1 MAGFNSSGGLV
12 NVGIS
17 MTLQDHF
24 TGPAGNILS
33 SWNSMMQNMNT
44 FQRGLKSAYEDS
56 INQTWGLLR
65 EMGNLAA
72 YSTEIE
78 NNTFMTSKIIDGTLG
93 HQESMLKLAKEVNL
107 RNPLRLADITSGQKF
122 MAMAGMT
129 AQQIENA
136 TEPAAQLA
144 AVFNM
149 DMGGKGGTAD
159 TLTNIMAT
167 FHKEAGQAAEVA
179 NILSVATTSA
189 NMSMSDLAQ
198 SIKYSGATARNV
210 GMDVNELAAFIGVLG
225 DRGIQG
231 SMAGTNFSQAIN
243 QLVKGMSKSPGIL
256 KSIGLSPADLKDAQ
270 GNLLPMYDI
279 FKKIAVATKNLNTA
293 DKQTVM
299 FNLFGQRGMRAAVPI
314 LDDINSGANKY
325 LTIIRNINS
334 QPNWLESTTK
344 EFMQGPGWIAQLTS
358 AFDNLKETLGSTFK
372 EVLRP
377 LAQNVLIPIIKGITG
392 LAGSGMGKWAAQAF
406 MVLTTFKL
414 IRLFLGYSATFI
426 RGMTTGLISA
436 STSSRSLSMGLG
448 TSKANAAS
456 LAIYLERCAM
466 TMNRMAYMQMVQ
478 SGAISARGYMPI
490 GGGYAY
496 RVDSR
501 GRGYYVNQATRQR
514 IPDRQALGLTP
525 LGMGGAWTRGGYTP
539 PTGAWAGGGYTP
551 PTTRIGKIRDTISS
565 PVFQVMRTRL
575 GAIRNRN
582 TAKDVKKGIFVM
594 TRGIGAVG
602 SVLGRTL
609 GFLGGP
615 WGMGISLALTFV
627 PKIFSWLSDNKKK
640 EPTPEELQAQED
652 ARVAAIQK
660 ALREGKTATIQI
672 NLNGQNIG
680 TYGDGGTANV
690 TMPGGYSGFDD
701 YGMEFN

>member
-33 SWNSMMQNMNT
+33 SWNSMMQNINT

-129 AQQIENA
+129 AEQIENA

-159 TLTNIMAT
+159 LMTNIMAT
-167 FHKEAGQAAEVA
+167 FHKEASKAAEVA

-189 NMSMSDLAQ
+189 NMSLNDLAQ

-243 QLVKGMSKSPGIL
+243 QLVKGMSKSPDIL

-270 GNLLPMYDI
+270 GNLLPMYEI
-279 FKKIAVATKNLNTA
+279 FQKIAAATKNLNTA
-293 DKQTVM
+293 DKQTIM

-325 LTIIRNINS
+325 LTILRNINS
-334 QPNWLESTTK
+334 QPGWLQNTTQ
-344 EFMQGPGWIAQLTS
+344 EFMKGPGWIAQLTS

-377 LAQNVLIPIIKGITG
+377 LAQGVLIPIIKGITWISG
-392 LAGSGMGKWAAQAF
+392 TGMGKWVAGAL
-406 MVLTTFKL
+406 MILTTFKL

-514 IPDRQALGLTP
+514 VPDRQALGLTP
-525 LGMGGAWTRGGYTP
+525 LGMGGAWTGRGGY
-539 PTGAWAGGGYTP
+539 AP
-551 PTTRIGKIRDTISS
+551 PTTRFGRMRDTMSS
-565 PVFQVMRTRL
+565 PVFHVVRRGL
-575 GAIRNRN
+575 GATGTSA
-582 TAKDVKKGIFVM
+582 TARTVTRGIFGM
-594 TRGIGAVG
+594 TRGIGAIG
-602 SVLGRTL
+602 GVLGRTL

-627 PKIFSWLSDNKKK
+627 PRIFSWLSDKKSK
-640 EPTPEELQAQED
+640 EPTPEELQAKED

-660 ALREGKTATIQI
+660 ALREGKTATISI

-680 TYGDGGTANV
+680 TYGNGDTANV

>member
-33 SWNSMMQNMNT
+33 SWNRMMQNMNT

-129 AQQIENA
+129 AEQIENA

-159 TLTNIMAT
+159 LMTNIMAT
-167 FHKEAGQAAEVA
+167 FHKEASQAAEVA

-189 NMSMSDLAQ
+189 NMSMNDLAQ

-231 SMAGTNFSQAIN
+231 SMAGTNLAQAIN
-243 QLVKGMSKSPGIL
+243 QLVKGMSKSPDIL
-256 KSIGLSPADLKDAQ
+256 KSIGLSPADLKDTE
-270 GNLLPMYDI
+270 GNLLPMYEV
-279 FKKIAVATKNLNTA
+279 FQKIAAATKGLNSA
-293 DKQTVM
+293 DMQTTM

-325 LTIIRNINS
+325 LTILKNINS
-334 QPNWLESTTK
+334 QPGWLENTTQ
-344 EFMQGPGWIAQLTS
+344 EFMKGPGWIAQLTS

-377 LAQNVLIPIIKGITG
+377 LAQNVLIPIIKGITW

-514 IPDRQALGLTP
+514 VPDRQALGLTP
-525 LGMGGAWTRGGYTP
+525 LGMGGAWTGRGGY
-539 PTGAWAGGGYTP
+539 AP
-551 PTTRIGKIRDTISS
+551 PTTRFGRMRDTMSS
-565 PVFQVMRTRL
+565 PIFQATRRRL
-575 GAIRNRN
+575 GAMGTSA
-582 TAKDVKKGIFVM
+582 TARTVTRGIFGM
-594 TRGIGAVG
+594 TRGIGAIG
-602 SVLGRTL
+602 GVLGRTL

-627 PKIFSWLSDNKKK
+627 PKIFDWIKGSKEK
-640 EPTPEELQAQED
+640 EPSPEELQAKED

-660 ALREGKTATIQI
+660 ALREGKSATISI

-680 TYGDGGTANV
+680 TYGNGGTANV
-690 TMPGGYSGFDD
+690 TMPGGYGGFDD

>member
-129 AQQIENA
+129 AEQIENA

-144 AVFNM
+144 AVFKM

-159 TLTNIMAT
+159 LMTNIMAT
-167 FHKEAGQAAEVA
+167 FHKEASKAAEVA

-189 NMSMSDLAQ
+189 NMSLSDLAQ
-198 SIKYSGATARNV
+198 SVKYSGATARNV
-210 GMDVNELAAFIGVLG
+210 GMDINELAAFIGVLG

-231 SMAGTNFSQAIN
+231 SMAGTNLAQAIN
-243 QLVKGMSKSPGIL
+243 QLVKGMSKNPDIL
-256 KSIGLSPADLKDAQ
+256 KSIGLSPADLKDAK
-270 GNLLPMYDI
+270 GNLLPMYEV
-279 FKKIAVATKNLNTA
+279 FQKIAAATKGLNSA
-293 DKQTVM
+293 DRQTVM

-325 LTIIRNINS
+325 LTILKNINS
-334 QPNWLESTTK
+334 QPGWLENTTQ
-344 EFMQGPGWIAQLTS
+344 EFMKGPGWIAQLTS
-358 AFDNLKETLGSTFK
+358 AFDNLNETLGSTFK

-377 LAQNVLIPIIKGITG
+377 LAQSVLIPIIKGITWISG
-392 LAGSGMGKWAAQAF
+392 TGMGKWAAGAF
-406 MVLTTFKL
+406 MILTTFKL

-496 RVDSR
+496 RVDSH

-514 IPDRQALGLTP
+514 VPDRQALGLTP
-525 LGMGGAWTRGGYTP
+525 LGMGGAWTGRVGY
-539 PTGAWAGGGYTP
+539 AP
-551 PTTRIGKIRDTISS
+551 PTTRFGRIRDTMAS
-565 PVFQVMRTRL
+565 PIFRGLRSRFNATGNSAVARTV
-575 GAIRNRN
+575 
-582 TAKDVKKGIFVM
+582 TKGIFGV

-602 SVLGRTL
+602 NILGKTL
-609 GFLGGP
+609 GILAGP
-615 WGMGISLALTFV
+615 WGMGLSLALSFV
-627 PKIFSWLSDNKKK
+627 PMIFDWIKGSKEK
-640 EPTPEELQAQED
+640 EPSPEELQAKED

-660 ALREGKTATIQI
+660 ALREGKSATISI

-680 TYGDGGTANV
+680 TYGNGGTANV
-690 TMPGGYSGFDD
+690 TMPGGYGGFDD

>member
-33 SWNSMMQNMNT
+33 SWNSMMQNINT

-129 AQQIENA
+129 AEQIENA

-159 TLTNIMAT
+159 LMTNIMAT
-167 FHKEAGQAAEVA
+167 FHKEASQAAEVA

-189 NMSMSDLAQ
+189 NMSMNDLAQ

-243 QLVKGMSKSPGIL
+243 QLVKGMSKSPDIL
-256 KSIGLSPADLKDAQ
+256 KSIGLSPADLKDAE
-270 GNLLPMYDI
+270 GNLLPMYEV
-279 FKKIAVATKNLNTA
+279 FQKIAAATKGLNSADRQTA
-293 DKQTVM
+293 M

-325 LTIIRNINS
+325 LTILKNINS
-334 QPNWLESTTK
+334 QPGWLENTTQ
-344 EFMQGPGWIAQLTS
+344 EFMKGPGWIAQLTS

-377 LAQNVLIPIIKGITG
+377 LAQNVLIPIIKGITW
-392 LAGSGMGKWAAQAF
+392 LSGSGMGKWAAQAF

-426 RGMTTGLISA
+426 RGMTTGLITA

-501 GRGYYVNQATRQR
+501 GRGYYVNQSTRQR
-514 IPDRQALGLTP
+514 VPDREALGLGFAP
-525 LGMGGAWTRGGYTP
+525 LGMGGGWTIGGY
-539 PTGAWAGGGYTP
+539 AP
-551 PTTRIGKIRDTISS
+551 PTTRFGKIRDTMAS
-565 PVFQVMRTRL
+565 PIFQGLRSRFNATGNSAVARKVTR
-575 GAIRNRN
+575 
-582 TAKDVKKGIFVM
+582 GIFGM
-594 TRGIGAVG
+594 TRGIGAIG
-602 SVLGRTL
+602 GVLGRTL

-627 PKIFSWLSDNKKK
+627 PKIFDWIKGSKEK
-640 EPTPEELQAQED
+640 EPSPEELQAKED

-660 ALREGKTATIQI
+660 ALREGKSATISI

-680 TYGDGGTANV
+680 TYGNGGTANV
-690 TMPGGYSGFDD
+690 NMPGGYSGFDD
-701 YGMEFN
+701 YGMEFY

>member
-78 NNTFMTSKIIDGTLG
+78 NNTFMTSKIIDGTIG

-129 AQQIENA
+129 AEQIENA

-159 TLTNIMAT
+159 LMTNIMAT
-167 FHKEAGQAAEVA
+167 FHKEASKAAEVA
-179 NILSVATTSA
+179 NILSIATTSA
-189 NMSMSDLAQ
+189 NMSLNDLAQ

-243 QLVKGMSKSPGIL
+243 QLVKGMSRNPNIL
-256 KSIGLSPADLKDAQ
+256 KSIGLSPADLKDAE
-270 GNLLPMYDI
+270 GNLLPMYEI
-279 FKKIAVATKNLNTA
+279 FQKIAAATKNLNTA
-293 DKQTVM
+293 DRQTVM

-325 LTIIRNINS
+325 LTILRNINS
-334 QPNWLESTTK
+334 QPGWLQNTTQ
-344 EFMQGPGWIAQLTS
+344 EFMKGPGWIAQLTS

-377 LAQNVLIPIIKGITG
+377 LAQGVLIPIIKGITWISG
-392 LAGSGMGKWAAQAF
+392 TGMGKWAAGAF
-406 MVLTTFKL
+406 MILTTFKL

-466 TMNRMAYMQMVQ
+466 TLNRMAYMQMVQ

-514 IPDRQALGLTP
+514 VPDRQALGLTP
-525 LGMGGAWTRGGYTP
+525 LGMGGAW
-539 PTGAWAGGGYTP
+539 AGGRGYAP
-551 PTTRIGKIRDTISS
+551 PTTRFGRMRGTMSS
-565 PVFQVMRTRL
+565 PIFQGVRSRL
-575 GAIRNRN
+575 GATGTSA
-582 TAKDVKKGIFVM
+582 TARTVTRGIFGM
-594 TRGIGAVG
+594 TRGIGAIG
-602 SVLGRTL
+602 GVLGRTL

-615 WGMGISLALTFV
+615 WGMGIALALTFV
-627 PKIFSWLSDNKKK
+627 PRIFSWLSGNKSK
-640 EPTPEELQAQED
+640 EPTPEELQAKED

-660 ALREGKTATIQI
+660 ALREGKTATISI

-680 TYGDGGTANV
+680 TYGNGDTANV

>member
-93 HQESMLKLAKEVNL
+93 HQENMLKLAKEVNL

-129 AQQIENA
+129 AEQIENA

-159 TLTNIMAT
+159 LMTNIMAT
-167 FHKEAGQAAEVA
+167 FHKEASQAAEVA

-189 NMSMSDLAQ
+189 NMSMNDLAQ

-243 QLVKGMSKSPGIL
+243 QLVKGMSKSPDIL
-256 KSIGLSPADLKDAQ
+256 KSIGLSPADLKDAE
-270 GNLLPMYDI
+270 GNLLPMYEV
-279 FKKIAVATKNLNTA
+279 FQKIAAATKGLNSA
-293 DKQTVM
+293 DMQTVM

-325 LTIIRNINS
+325 LTILKNINS
-334 QPNWLESTTK
+334 QPGWLENTTQ
-344 EFMQGPGWIAQLTS
+344 EFMKGPGWIAQLTS
-358 AFDNLKETLGSTFK
+358 AFDNLKETLGTTFK

-377 LAQNVLIPIIKGITG
+377 LAQNVLIPIIKGITW
-392 LAGSGMGKWAAQAF
+392 LSGSGMGKWAAQAF

-436 STSSRSLSMGLG
+436 STSSRSLSIGLG

-514 IPDRQALGLTP
+514 VPDRQALGLTP
-525 LGMGGAWTRGGYTP
+525 LGMGGAWTGRGGY
-539 PTGAWAGGGYTP
+539 AP
-551 PTTRIGKIRDTISS
+551 PTTRFGRMRDTMSS
-565 PVFQVMRTRL
+565 PIFQATRRRL
-575 GAIRNRN
+575 GAMGTSA
-582 TAKDVKKGIFVM
+582 TARTVTRGIFGM
-594 TRGIGAVG
+594 TRGIGAIG
-602 SVLGRTL
+602 GVLGRTL

-627 PKIFSWLSDNKKK
+627 PKIFDWIKGSKEK
-640 EPTPEELQAQED
+640 EPSPEELQAKED

-660 ALREGKTATIQI
+660 ALREGKSATISI

-680 TYGDGGTANV
+680 TYGNGGTANV

-701 YGMEFN
+701 YGMEFY

>member
-129 AQQIENA
+129 AEQIENA

-159 TLTNIMAT
+159 LMTNIMAT
-167 FHKEAGQAAEVA
+167 FHKEASQAAEVA

-189 NMSMSDLAQ
+189 NMNMNDLAQ

-231 SMAGTNFSQAIN
+231 SMAGTNLAQAIN
-243 QLVKGMSKSPGIL
+243 QLVKGMSKSPDIL
-256 KSIGLSPADLKDAQ
+256 KSIGLSPADLKDAE
-270 GNLLPMYDI
+270 GNLLPMYEV
-279 FKKIAVATKNLNTA
+279 FQKIAAATKGLNSADRQTA
-293 DKQTVM
+293 M

-325 LTIIRNINS
+325 LTILRNINS
-334 QPNWLESTTK
+334 QPGWLENTTQ
-344 EFMQGPGWIAQLTS
+344 EFMKGPGWIAQLTS

-377 LAQNVLIPIIKGITG
+377 LAQSVLIPIIKGITW
-392 LAGSGMGKWAAQAF
+392 LAGSGMGKWAAGAF
-406 MVLTTFKL
+406 MILTTFKL

-426 RGMTTGLISA
+426 RGMTTGLITA

-456 LAIYLERCAM
+456 LAIYLDRCAM
-466 TMNRMAYMQMVQ
+466 TIYRMNRMNRKDYMQMVK

-501 GRGYYVNQATRQR
+501 GRGYYVNQSTRQR
-514 IPDRQALGLTP
+514 VPAREALGLTP
-525 LGMGGAWTRGGYTP
+525 LDMVGGWTIGGY
-539 PTGAWAGGGYTP
+539 AP
-551 PTTRIGKIRDTISS
+551 PTTRFGKIRDTMAS
-565 PVFQVMRTRL
+565 PIFQGLRSRFNATGNSAVARKVTR
-575 GAIRNRN
+575 
-582 TAKDVKKGIFVM
+582 GIFGM
-594 TRGIGAVG
+594 TRGIGAIG
-602 SVLGRTL
+602 GVLGRTFGIL
-609 GFLGGP
+609 AGP

-627 PKIFSWLSDNKKK
+627 PKIFDWIKGSKEKELS
-640 EPTPEELQAQED
+640 PEELQAKED

-660 ALREGKTATIQI
+660 ALREGKSATISI

-680 TYGDGGTANV
+680 TYGNGGTANV
-690 TMPGGYSGFDD
+690 NMPGGYSGFDD
-701 YGMEFN
+701 YGMEFY

>member
-33 SWNSMMQNMNT
+33 SWNNMMQNMNT

-167 FHKEAGQAAEVA
+167 FHKEAGQASEVA

-189 NMSMSDLAQ
+189 NMSMNDLAQ

-210 GMDVNELAAFIGVLG
+210 GMDINELAAFIGVLG

-243 QLVKGMSKSPGIL
+243 QLVKGMSKSPDIL
-256 KSIGLSPADLKDAQ
+256 KSIGLTPADLKDSA
-270 GNLLPMYDI
+270 GNLLPMYEI
-279 FKKIAVATKNLNTA
+279 FRKIAAATKNLNSA
-293 DKQTVM
+293 DMQTTM
-299 FNLFGQRGMRAAVPI
+299 FNLFGQRGMRTAVPI
-314 LDDINSGANKY
+314 IDDINSGANKY
-325 LTIIRNINS
+325 LTILKNINS
-334 QPNWLESTTK
+334 QPNWLENTTK

-377 LAQNVLIPIIKGITG
+377 LAQYVLIPLIKGITWI
-392 LAGSGMGKWAAQAF
+392 ASSGMGKWAAGAF
-406 MVLTTFKL
+406 MILTTFKL
-414 IRLFLGYSATFI
+414 IRVFLGYSATFI
-426 RGMTTGLISA
+426 RGMTTGLITGA
-436 STSSRSLSMGLG
+436 SSSRSLAMGLG
-448 TSKANAAS
+448 TSRNNAAS

-466 TMNRMAYMQMVQ
+466 TLNRMAYMQMVQ
-478 SGAISARGYMPI
+478 AGTISPRGYMPI

-496 RVDSR
+496 RVDSK

-514 IPDRQALGLTP
+514 VPDRQALGLTP
-525 LGMGGAWTRGGYTP
+525 LGMGGGWTRGGY
-539 PTGAWAGGGYTP
+539 AP
-551 PTTRIGKIRDTISS
+551 PTTRFGRIRDTMAS
-565 PVFQVMRTRL
+565 PVFQGMRSRL
-575 GAIRNRN
+575 GA
-582 TAKDVKKGIFVM
+582 TGTGAVAKTVTRGIFGV

-627 PKIFSWLSDNKKK
+627 PKIFSWLSDKKKK
-640 EPTPEELQAQED
+640 EPSPEELQAQED

-690 TMPGGYSGFDD
+690 SMPGGYSGFDD
-701 YGMEFN
+701 YGMDYN

>member
-129 AQQIENA
+129 AEQIENA

-159 TLTNIMAT
+159 LMTNIMAT
-167 FHKEAGQAAEVA
+167 FHKEASQAAEVA

-189 NMSMSDLAQ
+189 NMSLNDLAQ

-231 SMAGTNFSQAIN
+231 SMAGTNLAQAIN
-243 QLVKGMSKSPGIL
+243 QLVKGMSKSPNIL
-256 KSIGLSPADLKDAQ
+256 KSIGLSPADLKDAE
-270 GNLLPMYDI
+270 GNLLPMYEV
-279 FKKIAVATKNLNTA
+279 FQKIAAATKGLNSA
-293 DKQTVM
+293 DRQTVM

-325 LTIIRNINS
+325 LTILKNINS
-334 QPNWLESTTK
+334 QPGWLENTTK
-344 EFMQGPGWIAQLTS
+344 EFMKGPGWIAQLTS
-358 AFDNLKETLGSTFK
+358 AFDNLNETLGSTFK
-372 EVLRP
+372 EILRP
-377 LAQNVLIPIIKGITG
+377 LAQVVLIPIIKGITW
-392 LAGSGMGKWAAQAF
+392 LAGSGMGKWAAGAF
-406 MVLTTFKL
+406 MILTTFKL

-426 RGMTTGLISA
+426 RGMTTGLITA

-456 LAIYLERCAM
+456 LAIYLDRCAM
-466 TMNRMAYMQMVQ
+466 TIHRMNRMNRMDYMKMVK

-501 GRGYYVNQATRQR
+501 GRGYYVNQSTRQR
-514 IPDRQALGLTP
+514 VPDREALGLTP
-525 LGMGGAWTRGGYTP
+525 LGMVGGWTIGGY
-539 PTGAWAGGGYTP
+539 AP
-551 PTTRIGKIRDTISS
+551 PTTRLDMVRDTMAS
-565 PVFQVMRTRL
+565 PIFQGLRSRFNATGNSAVARKVTR
-575 GAIRNRN
+575 
-582 TAKDVKKGIFVM
+582 GIFAV

-602 SVLGRTL
+602 NILSKTL
-609 GFLGGP
+609 GILGGP
-615 WGMGISLALTFV
+615 LGMGFSFALTFL
-627 PKIFSWLSDNKKK
+627 PKIFDLIKGSKEK
-640 EPTPEELQAQED
+640 EPTPEELQAKED

-660 ALREGKTATIQI
+660 ALREGKTATISI

-680 TYGDGGTANV
+680 TYGNGDTANV
-690 TMPGGYSGFDD
+690 TMPGGYPGFDD

>member
-33 SWNSMMQNMNT
+33 SWNNMMQNMNT

-78 NNTFMTSKIIDGTLG
+78 NNTFMTSKIIDGTLV
-93 HQESMLKLAKEVNL
+93 HQESMLKLAKEVNI
-107 RNPLRLADITSGQKF
+107 RNPLSLADITSGQKF

-167 FHKEAGQAAEVA
+167 FQKEAGQASEVA

-189 NMSMSDLAQ
+189 NMSMNDLAQ

-210 GMDVNELAAFIGVLG
+210 GIDIDELAAFIGVLG

-243 QLVKGMSKSPGIL
+243 QLVKGMNKSPGIL
-256 KSIGLSPADLKDAQ
+256 KSIGLTPADLKDSA
-270 GNLLPMYDI
+270 GNLLPMYEV
-279 FKKIAVATKNLNTA
+279 FQKIAAATKNLNSA
-293 DKQTVM
+293 DMQATM

-314 LDDINSGANKY
+314 IDDINSGANKY
-325 LTIIRNINS
+325 LTILKNINS
-334 QPNWLESTTK
+334 QTNWLENTTK
-344 EFMQGPGWIAQLTS
+344 EFMQAPGWIDQLTS
-358 AFDNLKETLGSTFK
+358 AFDNLNETLGSTFK
-372 EVLRP
+372 ELLRP
-377 LAQNVLIPIIKGITG
+377 LAQNVLIPIIEGITWI
-392 LAGSGMGKWAAQAF
+392 ASSGMGKWAAGAF
-406 MVLTTFKL
+406 MILTTFKL
-414 IRLFLGYSATFI
+414 IRVFLGYSATFI
-426 RGMTTGLISA
+426 RGMTTGLITGA
-436 STSSRSLSMGLG
+436 SSSRSLAMGLG
-448 TSKANAAS
+448 TSRNNAAS

-466 TMNRMAYMQMVQ
+466 TLNRMAYMQMVQ
-478 SGAISARGYMPI
+478 AGTISPRGYMPI

-496 RVDSR
+496 RVDSK

-514 IPDRQALGLTP
+514 VPDRQALGLTP
-525 LGMGGAWTRGGYTP
+525 LGMGGGWTRGGY
-539 PTGAWAGGGYTP
+539 AP
-551 PTTRIGKIRDTISS
+551 PTTRFGRIRDTMAS
-565 PVFQVMRTRL
+565 PLFQGVRSRLRATGTGAVAKTVTR
-575 GAIRNRN
+575 
-582 TAKDVKKGIFVM
+582 GIFGV

-615 WGMGISLALTFV
+615 WGMGISFALTFV
-627 PKIFSWLSDNKKK
+627 PQIFSWLSNKKKK
-640 EPTPEELQAQED
+640 EPSPEELQAQED

-690 TMPGGYSGFDD
+690 SMPGGYSGFDD
-701 YGMEFN
+701 YGMDYN

>member
-24 TGPAGNILS
+24 TSPAGNILS
-33 SWNSMMQNMNT
+33 SWNRMMQNMNT

-129 AQQIENA
+129 AEQIENA

-159 TLTNIMAT
+159 LMTNIMAT
-167 FHKEAGQAAEVA
+167 FHKEASQAAEVA

-189 NMSMSDLAQ
+189 NMSMNDLAQ

-231 SMAGTNFSQAIN
+231 SMAGTNLAQAIN
-243 QLVKGMSKSPGIL
+243 QLVKGMSKSPDIL
-256 KSIGLSPADLKDAQ
+256 KSIGLSPADLKDAE
-270 GNLLPMYDI
+270 GNLLPMYEV
-279 FKKIAVATKNLNTA
+279 FQKIAAATKGLNSA
-293 DKQTVM
+293 DMQTTM

-325 LTIIRNINS
+325 LTILKNINS
-334 QPNWLESTTK
+334 QPGWLENTTQ
-344 EFMQGPGWIAQLTS
+344 EFMKGPGWIAQLTS

-377 LAQNVLIPIIKGITG
+377 LAQNVLIPIIKGITW

-514 IPDRQALGLTP
+514 VPDRQALGLTP
-525 LGMGGAWTRGGYTP
+525 LGMGGAWTGRGGY
-539 PTGAWAGGGYTP
+539 AP
-551 PTTRIGKIRDTISS
+551 PTTRFGRMRDTMSS
-565 PVFQVMRTRL
+565 PIFQGVRRRL
-575 GAIRNRN
+575 GATGTSA
-582 TAKDVKKGIFVM
+582 TARTVTRGIFGM
-594 TRGIGAVG
+594 TRGIGAIG
-602 SVLGRTL
+602 GVLGRTL

-627 PKIFSWLSDNKKK
+627 PKIFSWLSDKKSK
-640 EPTPEELQAQED
+640 EPTPEELQAKED

-660 ALREGKTATIQI
+660 ALREGKSATISI

-680 TYGDGGTANV
+680 TYGNGGTANV
-690 TMPGGYSGFDD
+690 TMPGGYGGFDD

>member
-33 SWNSMMQNMNT
+33 SWNSMIQNMNT

-129 AQQIENA
+129 AEQIENA

-159 TLTNIMAT
+159 LMTNIMAT
-167 FHKEAGQAAEVA
+167 FHKEASKAAEVA

-189 NMSMSDLAQ
+189 NMSLNDLAQ

-243 QLVKGMSKSPGIL
+243 QLVKGMSKSPDIL

-270 GNLLPMYDI
+270 GNLLPMYEI
-279 FKKIAVATKNLNTA
+279 FQKIAAATKNLNTA
-293 DKQTVM
+293 DRQTIM

-325 LTIIRNINS
+325 LTILRNINS
-334 QPNWLESTTK
+334 QPGWLQNTTQ
-344 EFMQGPGWIAQLTS
+344 EFMKGPGWIAQLTS

-377 LAQNVLIPIIKGITG
+377 LAQGVLIPIIKGITWISG
-392 LAGSGMGKWAAQAF
+392 TGMGKWVAGAL
-406 MVLTTFKL
+406 MILTTFKL

-466 TMNRMAYMQMVQ
+466 TLNRMAYMQMVQ

-501 GRGYYVNQATRQR
+501 GRGYYVNHATRQR
-514 IPDRQALGLTP
+514 VPDRQALGLTP
-525 LGMGGAWTRGGYTP
+525 LGMGGAWTGRGGY
-539 PTGAWAGGGYTP
+539 AP
-551 PTTRIGKIRDTISS
+551 PTTRFGRMRDTMSS
-565 PVFQVMRTRL
+565 PVFHVVRRGL
-575 GAIRNRN
+575 GATGTSA
-582 TAKDVKKGIFVM
+582 TARTVTRGIFGM
-594 TRGIGAVG
+594 TRGIGAIG
-602 SVLGRTL
+602 GVLGRTL

-627 PKIFSWLSDNKKK
+627 PRIFDWIKGKEK
-640 EPTPEELQAQED
+640 EPSPEELQAKED

-660 ALREGKTATIQI
+660 ALREGKSATISI

-680 TYGDGGTANV
+680 TYGNGDTANV

>member
-122 MAMAGMT
+122 MAMAGMA

-159 TLTNIMAT
+159 LLTNIMAT
-167 FHKEAGQAAEVA
+167 FQKEAGRSSEVA

-189 NMSMSDLAQ
+189 NMSMNDLAQ

-210 GMDVNELAAFIGVLG
+210 GMDINELAAFIGVLG

-243 QLVKGMSKSPGIL
+243 QLVKGMSKSPDIL
-256 KSIGLSPADLKDAQ
+256 KSIGLTPADLKDSA
-270 GNLLPMYDI
+270 GNLLPMYEI
-279 FKKIAVATKNLNTA
+279 FKKIAAATKNLNSA
-293 DKQTVM
+293 DMQTTM

-314 LDDINSGANKY
+314 IDDINSGANKY
-325 LTIIRNINS
+325 LTILKNINS
-334 QPNWLESTTK
+334 QPNWLENTTK

-372 EVLRP
+372 EILRP
-377 LAQNVLIPIIKGITG
+377 LAQYLLIPLVKGITWI
-392 LAGSGMGKWAAQAF
+392 AGTGMGKWAAGAF
-406 MVLTTFKL
+406 MILTTFKL
-414 IRLFLGYSATFI
+414 IRVFLGYSATFI
-426 RGMTTGLISA
+426 RGMTTGLINGA
-436 STSSRSLSMGLG
+436 SSSRSLAMGLG
-448 TSKANAAS
+448 TSRNNAAS

-466 TMNRMAYMQMVQ
+466 TLNRMAYMQMVQ
-478 SGAISARGYMPI
+478 AGTISPRGYMPI

-496 RVDSR
+496 RVDSK
-501 GRGYYVNQATRQR
+501 GRGYYVNHATRQR
-514 IPDRQALGLTP
+514 VPDRQALGLTP
-525 LGMGGAWTRGGYTP
+525 LGMGGGWTRGGY
-539 PTGAWAGGGYTP
+539 AP
-551 PTTRIGKIRDTISS
+551 PTTRFGRIRDTMAS
-565 PVFQVMRTRL
+565 PVFQGMRSRL
-575 GAIRNRN
+575 GA
-582 TAKDVKKGIFVM
+582 TGTGAMAKTVTRGIFGV

-627 PKIFSWLSDNKKK
+627 PRIFSWLSDNKNK
-640 EPTPEELQAQED
+640 EPSPEELQAQED

-680 TYGDGGTANV
+680 TYGDGGTANIS
-690 TMPGGYSGFDD
+690 MPGGYSGFDD
-701 YGMEFN
+701 YGMDYN

>member
-167 FHKEAGQAAEVA
+167 FHKEAGQASEVA

-210 GMDVNELAAFIGVLG
+210 GMDINELAAFIGVLG

-344 EFMQGPGWIAQLTS
+344 EFMQGPGWIAQLIS
-358 AFDNLKETLGSTFK
+358 AFDNLKETLGTTFK

-377 LAQNVLIPIIKGITG
+377 LAQYVLIPLIKGITG
-392 LAGSGMGKWAAQAF
+392 IAGSGIGKWAANAL
-406 MVLTTFKL
+406 MILTTFKL
-414 IRLFLGYSATFI
+414 IRVFLGYSATFI
-426 RGMTTGLISA
+426 RGMTTGLITGA
-436 STSSRSLSMGLG
+436 SSSRSLAMGLG
-448 TSKANAAS
+448 TSKNNAAS

-466 TMNRMAYMQMVQ
+466 TMNRMSYMQMVQ

-496 RVDSR
+496 RVDSK
-501 GRGYYVNQATRQR
+501 GRGYYINQATRQR
-514 IPDRQALGLTP
+514 VPDRQALGLTP

-539 PTGAWAGGGYTP
+539 PT
-551 PTTRIGKIRDTISS
+551 TRIGIIRDTMSS

-575 GAIRNRN
+575 GATGNST
-582 TAKDVKKGIFVM
+582 TARVVTKGIFGM

-627 PKIFSWLSDNKKK
+627 PKIFSWLSDKKKK

-652 ARVAAIQK
+652 ARVSAIQK

-680 TYGDGGTANV
+680 TYGDGGTADV

>member
-159 TLTNIMAT
+159 LMTNIMAT
-167 FHKEAGQAAEVA
+167 FHKEASQAAEVA

-270 GNLLPMYDI
+270 GNLLPMYEI
-279 FKKIAVATKNLNTA
+279 FKKIAAATKNLNTA

-344 EFMQGPGWIAQLTS
+344 EFMQGPGWIAQLIS
-358 AFDNLKETLGSTFK
+358 AFDNLKDTLGTTFK

-377 LAQNVLIPIIKGITG
+377 LTQIVIVPLIQGITWI
-392 LAGSGMGKWAAQAF
+392 ADSGIGKWATGAF
-406 MVLTTFKL
+406 MVLTAFKL
-414 IRLFLGYSATFI
+414 IKLMLGLSATFI
-426 RGMTTGLISA
+426 RGMTTSLITASSGSYRLSTGLSSSKNQAAALDLYLGRVVNKLGQMSIMQA
-436 STSSRSLSMGLG
+436 SVSRAYNQYVGYGG
-448 TSKANAAS
+448 T
-456 LAIYLERCAM
+456 
-466 TMNRMAYMQMVQ
+466 
-478 SGAISARGYMPI
+478 GYMPI
-490 GGGYAY
+490 GGGYKY
-496 RVDSR
+496 QVDSR
-501 GRGYYVNQATRQR
+501 GVGRYVNSNNVFVSSKE
-514 IPDRQALGLTP
+514 ALGWWNTTQNNP
-525 LGMGGAWTRGGYTP
+525 YTR
-539 PTGAWAGGGYTP
+539 
-551 PTTRIGKIRDTISS
+551 
-565 PVFQVMRTRL
+565 
-575 GAIRNRN
+575 
-582 TAKDVKKGIFVM
+582 TAKARSIIASPLYQSMRNSFGKKATGSGYIARNLRYGMFNM
-594 TRGIGAVG
+594 TRGIGAIG
-602 SVLGRTL
+602 GVLGRTL

-627 PKIFSWLSDNKKK
+627 PKIFDWIKGSK
-640 EPTPEELQAQED
+640 ENEPSPEELQAKED

>member
-129 AQQIENA
+129 AEQIENA

-159 TLTNIMAT
+159 LMTNIMAT
-167 FHKEAGQAAEVA
+167 FHKEASKAAEVA

-189 NMSMSDLAQ
+189 NMSLNDLAQ

-243 QLVKGMSKSPGIL
+243 QLVKGMSRSPDIL
-256 KSIGLSPADLKDAQ
+256 KSIGLSPADLKDAE
-270 GNLLPMYDI
+270 GNLLPMYEI
-279 FKKIAVATKNLNTA
+279 FQKIAAATKNLNTA
-293 DKQTVM
+293 DRQTVM

-325 LTIIRNINS
+325 LTILRNINS
-334 QPNWLESTTK
+334 QPGWLQNTTQ
-344 EFMQGPGWIAQLTS
+344 EFMKGPGWIAQLTS
-358 AFDNLKETLGSTFK
+358 AFDNLKETLGTTFK

-377 LAQNVLIPIIKGITG
+377 LAQGVLIPIIKGITWISG
-392 LAGSGMGKWAAQAF
+392 TGMGKWVAGAL
-406 MVLTTFKL
+406 MILTTFKL

-466 TMNRMAYMQMVQ
+466 TLNRMAYMQMVQ

-501 GRGYYVNQATRQR
+501 GRGYYVNHATRQR
-514 IPDRQALGLTP
+514 VPDRQALGLTP
-525 LGMGGAWTRGGYTP
+525 LGMGGAW
-539 PTGAWAGGGYTP
+539 AGGRAYAP
-551 PTTRIGKIRDTISS
+551 PTTRFGRMRDTMSS
-565 PVFQVMRTRL
+565 PVFHVVRRGL
-575 GAIRNRN
+575 GATGTSA
-582 TAKDVKKGIFVM
+582 TARTVTRGIFGM
-594 TRGIGAVG
+594 TRGIGAIG
-602 SVLGRTL
+602 GVLGRTL

-627 PKIFSWLSDNKKK
+627 PRIFSWLSDKKSK
-640 EPTPEELQAQED
+640 EPTPEELQAKED

-660 ALREGKTATIQI
+660 ALREGKTATISI

-680 TYGDGGTANV
+680 TYGNGDTANV

>member
-33 SWNSMMQNMNT
+33 SWNDMMQNMNK
-44 FQRGLKSAYEDS
+44 FQKGLKNAYEDS

-78 NNTFMTSKIIDGTLG
+78 NNTFMTSKIIDGTLR
-93 HQESMLKLAKEVNL
+93 HQEGMLKLAKEVNL
-107 RNPLRLADITSGQKF
+107 RNPLRLEDITSGQKF

-167 FHKEAGQAAEVA
+167 FHKEAGQASEVA

-189 NMSMSDLAQ
+189 NMSMNDLAQ
-198 SIKYSGATARNV
+198 SIKYSGATAKIV
-210 GMDVNELAAFIGVLG
+210 GMDINELAAFIGVLG

-243 QLVKGMSKSPGIL
+243 QLVKGMSKSPDIL
-256 KSIGLSPADLKDAQ
+256 KSIGLSPADLKDSA
-270 GNLLPMYDI
+270 GNLLPMYEV
-279 FKKIAVATKNLNTA
+279 FKKIAAATKNLNSA
-293 DKQTVM
+293 ELQTTM

-314 LDDINSGANKY
+314 IDDINSGANKY
-325 LTIIRNINS
+325 LTILKNINS

-344 EFMQGPGWIAQLTS
+344 EFMQGPGWIDQLTS

-377 LAQNVLIPIIKGITG
+377 LAQHVLIPLVNGITWI
-392 LAGSGMGKWAAQAF
+392 AGSGMGKWAAGAF
-406 MVLTTFKL
+406 MILTTFKL
-414 IRLFLGYSATFI
+414 IRTFLGYSVTFI
-426 RGMTTGLISA
+426 RGMTTGLITGA
-436 STSSRSLSMGLG
+436 SSSRSLATGLG
-448 TSKANAAS
+448 TSRNNAAS
-456 LAIYLERCAM
+456 LAVYLERCAM

-478 SGAISARGYMPI
+478 AGTISPRGYMPI
-490 GGGYAY
+490 GRGYAY
-496 RVDSR
+496 RVDSK

-514 IPDRQALGLTP
+514 VPDRQALGLTS
-525 LGMGGAWTRGGYTP
+525 LGMGGDWTRGGY
-539 PTGAWAGGGYTP
+539 AP
-551 PTTRIGKIRDTISS
+551 PTTRFGRIRDTMAS
-565 PVFQVMRTRL
+565 PIFQGMRSRL
-575 GAIRNRN
+575 GA
-582 TAKDVKKGIFVM
+582 TGTGAVAKTVTRGIFGV

-602 SVLGRTL
+602 SVLGKTL

-627 PKIFSWLSDNKKK
+627 PKIFSWLSDKKKK
-640 EPTPEELQAQED
+640 EPSPEELQAQED

-690 TMPGGYSGFDD
+690 PMPGGYSGFDD
-701 YGMEFN
+701 YGMDYN

>member
-129 AQQIENA
+129 AEQIENA

-159 TLTNIMAT
+159 LMTNIMAT
-167 FHKEAGQAAEVA
+167 FHKEASKAAEVA

-189 NMSMSDLAQ
+189 NMSLNDLAQ

-243 QLVKGMSKSPGIL
+243 QLVKGMSKSPDIL

-270 GNLLPMYDI
+270 GNLLPMYEI
-279 FKKIAVATKNLNTA
+279 FQKIAAATKNLNTA
-293 DKQTVM
+293 DRQTIM

-325 LTIIRNINS
+325 LTILRNINS
-334 QPNWLESTTK
+334 QPGWLQNTTQ
-344 EFMQGPGWIAQLTS
+344 EFMKGPGWIAQLTS

-377 LAQNVLIPIIKGITG
+377 LAQGVLIPIIKGITWISG
-392 LAGSGMGKWAAQAF
+392 TGMGKWVAGAL
-406 MVLTTFKL
+406 MILTTFKL

-466 TMNRMAYMQMVQ
+466 TLNRMAYMQMVQ

-501 GRGYYVNQATRQR
+501 GRGYYVNHATRQR
-514 IPDRQALGLTP
+514 VPDRQALGLTP
-525 LGMGGAWTRGGYTP
+525 LGMGGAWTGRGGY
-539 PTGAWAGGGYTP
+539 AP
-551 PTTRIGKIRDTISS
+551 PTTRFGRMRDTMSS
-565 PVFQVMRTRL
+565 PVFHVVRRGL
-575 GAIRNRN
+575 GATGTSA
-582 TAKDVKKGIFVM
+582 TARTVTRGIFGM
-594 TRGIGAVG
+594 TRGIGAIG
-602 SVLGRTL
+602 GVLGRTL

-627 PKIFSWLSDNKKK
+627 PRIFDWIKGKEK
-640 EPTPEELQAQED
+640 EPSPEELQAKED

-660 ALREGKTATIQI
+660 ALREGKSATISI

-680 TYGDGGTANV
+680 TYGNGDTANV

>member
-129 AQQIENA
+129 AEQIENA

-159 TLTNIMAT
+159 LMTNIMAT
-167 FHKEAGQAAEVA
+167 FHKEASQAAEVA

-189 NMSMSDLAQ
+189 NMSMNDLAQ

-231 SMAGTNFSQAIN
+231 SMAGTNLSQAIN
-243 QLVKGMSKSPGIL
+243 QLVKGMSKSPDIL
-256 KSIGLSPADLKDAQ
+256 KSIGLSPADLKDAE
-270 GNLLPMYDI
+270 GNLLPMYEV
-279 FKKIAVATKNLNTA
+279 FQKIAAATKGLNSA
-293 DKQTVM
+293 DRQTTM

-325 LTIIRNINS
+325 LTILKNINS
-334 QPNWLESTTK
+334 QPGWLDNTTQ
-344 EFMQGPGWIAQLTS
+344 EFMKGPGWIAQLTS

-377 LAQNVLIPIIKGITG
+377 LAQNVLIPIIKGITW

-514 IPDRQALGLTP
+514 VTDRQALGLGLTP
-525 LGMGGAWTRGGYTP
+525 LGMGGGWIRGGY
-539 PTGAWAGGGYTP
+539 AP
-551 PTTRIGKIRDTISS
+551 PTTRFGKIRDTMAS
-565 PVFQVMRTRL
+565 PIFQGLRSRFNATGTSAVARKVT
-575 GAIRNRN
+575 
-582 TAKDVKKGIFVM
+582 KGIFGV
-594 TRGIGAVG
+594 TRGIGAIG
-602 SVLGRTL
+602 GVLGRTL
-609 GFLGGP
+609 GILAGP

-627 PKIFSWLSDNKKK
+627 PKIFDWIKGSKEK
-640 EPTPEELQAQED
+640 EPSPEELQAKED

-660 ALREGKTATIQI
+660 VLREGKSATISI

-680 TYGDGGTANV
+680 TYGNGGTANV

-701 YGMEFN
+701 YGMEFY

>member
-129 AQQIENA
+129 AEQIENA

-159 TLTNIMAT
+159 LMTNIMAT
-167 FHKEAGQAAEVA
+167 FHKEASQAAEVA

-189 NMSMSDLAQ
+189 NMSLNDLAQ

-243 QLVKGMSKSPGIL
+243 QLVKGMSRSPDIL
-256 KSIGLSPADLKDAQ
+256 KSIGLSPADLKDAE
-270 GNLLPMYDI
+270 GNLLPMYEI
-279 FKKIAVATKNLNTA
+279 FQKIAAATKNLNTA
-293 DKQTVM
+293 DRQTVM

-325 LTIIRNINS
+325 LTILRNINS
-334 QPNWLESTTK
+334 QPGWLQNTTQ
-344 EFMQGPGWIAQLTS
+344 EFMKGPGWIAQLTS

-377 LAQNVLIPIIKGITG
+377 LAQGVLIPIIKGITWISG
-392 LAGSGMGKWAAQAF
+392 TGMGKWVAGALMIF
-406 MVLTTFKL
+406 TTFKL

-514 IPDRQALGLTP
+514 VPDRQALGLTP
-525 LGMGGAWTRGGYTP
+525 LGMGGAW
-539 PTGAWAGGGYTP
+539 AGGRNYAP
-551 PTTRIGKIRDTISS
+551 PTTRFGRMRDTMSS
-565 PVFQVMRTRL
+565 PVFHVVRRGL
-575 GAIRNRN
+575 GATGTSA
-582 TAKDVKKGIFVM
+582 TARTVTRGIFGM
-594 TRGIGAVG
+594 TRGIGAIG
-602 SVLGRTL
+602 GVLGRTL

-627 PKIFSWLSDNKKK
+627 PRIFSWLSDKKSK
-640 EPTPEELQAQED
+640 EPTPEELQAKED

-660 ALREGKTATIQI
+660 ALREGKTATISI

-680 TYGDGGTANV
+680 TYGNGDTANV

>member
-56 INQTWGLLR
+56 INKTWGLLR

-129 AQQIENA
+129 AEQIENA

-159 TLTNIMAT
+159 FMTNIMAT
-167 FHKEAGQAAEVA
+167 FNKEASQAAEVA

-189 NMSMSDLAQ
+189 NMSMNDLAQ
-198 SIKYSGATARNV
+198 SIKYSGATARNI

-243 QLVKGMSKSPGIL
+243 QLVKGMSKSPDIL
-256 KSIGLSPADLKDAQ
+256 KSIGLSPADLKDAE
-270 GNLLPMYDI
+270 GNLLPMYEV
-279 FKKIAVATKNLNTA
+279 FQKIAAATKGLNSA
-293 DKQTVM
+293 DMQTTM

-325 LTIIRNINS
+325 LTILRNINS
-334 QPNWLESTTK
+334 QPGWLQNTTQ
-344 EFMQGPGWIAQLTS
+344 EFMKGPGWIAQLTS

-377 LAQNVLIPIIKGITG
+377 LAQGVLIPIIKGITWISG
-392 LAGSGMGKWAAQAF
+392 TGMGKWAAGAF
-406 MVLTTFKL
+406 MILTTFKL

-436 STSSRSLSMGLG
+436 STSSRSLSIGLG

-501 GRGYYVNQATRQR
+501 GRGYYVNLATRQR
-514 IPDRQALGLTP
+514 VPDRQALGLTP
-525 LGMGGAWTRGGYTP
+525 LGMGGAWTGRGGY
-539 PTGAWAGGGYTP
+539 AP
-551 PTTRIGKIRDTISS
+551 PTTRFGRMRDTMSS
-565 PVFQVMRTRL
+565 PIFQATRRRL
-575 GAIRNRN
+575 GAIGTSA
-582 TAKDVKKGIFVM
+582 TARTVTRGIFGM
-594 TRGIGAVG
+594 TRGIGAIG
-602 SVLGRTL
+602 GVLGRTL

-627 PKIFSWLSDNKKK
+627 PKIFDWIKGSKEK
-640 EPTPEELQAQED
+640 EPSPEELQAKED

-660 ALREGKTATIQI
+660 ALREGKSATISI
-672 NLNGQNIG
+672 NINGQNIG
-680 TYGDGGTANV
+680 TYGNGGTANV
-690 TMPGGYSGFDD
+690 HMPGGYSGFDD
-701 YGMEFN
+701 YGMEFY

>member
-129 AQQIENA
+129 AEQIENA

-159 TLTNIMAT
+159 LMTNIMAT
-167 FHKEAGQAAEVA
+167 FHKEASQAAEVA

-189 NMSMSDLAQ
+189 NMSMNDLAQ

-231 SMAGTNFSQAIN
+231 SMAGTNLSQAIN
-243 QLVKGMSKSPGIL
+243 QLVKGMSKSPNIL
-256 KSIGLSPADLKDAQ
+256 KSIGLSPADLKDSA

-279 FKKIAVATKNLNTA
+279 FKKIAVVTKNLNTA

-325 LTIIRNINS
+325 LTILKNINS
-334 QPNWLESTTK
+334 QPGWLENTTQ
-344 EFMQGPGWIAQLTS
+344 EFMKGPGWIAQLTS
-358 AFDNLKETLGSTFK
+358 AFDNLNETLGSSFK
-372 EVLRP
+372 EILRP
-377 LAQNVLIPIIKGITG
+377 LAQNVLIPIIKGITW
-392 LAGSGMGKWAAQAF
+392 LAGSGMGKWAAGAF
-406 MVLTTFKL
+406 MILTTFKL

-426 RGMTTGLISA
+426 RGMTTGLITA

-456 LAIYLERCAM
+456 LAIYLDRCAM
-466 TMNRMAYMQMVQ
+466 TIHRMNRMNRRDYMQMVK

-501 GRGYYVNQATRQR
+501 GRGYYVNQSTRQR
-514 IPDRQALGLTP
+514 VPAREALGLTP
-525 LGMGGAWTRGGYTP
+525 LDMVGGWTIGGY
-539 PTGAWAGGGYTP
+539 AP
-551 PTTRIGKIRDTISS
+551 PTTRLGKIRDTMAS
-565 PVFQVMRTRL
+565 PIFQGLRSRFNATGNSAVARKVTR
-575 GAIRNRN
+575 
-582 TAKDVKKGIFVM
+582 GIFGM
-594 TRGIGAVG
+594 TRGIGAIG
-602 SVLGRTL
+602 GVLGRTFGIL
-609 GFLGGP
+609 AGP

-627 PKIFSWLSDNKKK
+627 PKIFDWIKGSKEKELS
-640 EPTPEELQAQED
+640 PEELQAKED
-652 ARVAAIQK
+652 ARVATIQK
-660 ALREGKTATIQI
+660 ALREGKSATISI

-680 TYGDGGTANV
+680 TYGNGGTANV
-690 TMPGGYSGFDD
+690 NMPGGYSGFDD
-701 YGMEFN
+701 YGMEFY

>member
-33 SWNSMMQNMNT
+33 SWNRMMQNMNT

-129 AQQIENA
+129 AEQIENA

-159 TLTNIMAT
+159 LMTNIMAT

-189 NMSMSDLAQ
+189 NMSMNDLAQ

-231 SMAGTNFSQAIN
+231 SMAGTNLAQAIN
-243 QLVKGMSKSPGIL
+243 QLVKGMSKSPDIL
-256 KSIGLSPADLKDAQ
+256 KSIGLSPADLKDAE
-270 GNLLPMYDI
+270 GNLLPMYEV
-279 FKKIAVATKNLNTA
+279 FQKIAAATKGLNSA
-293 DKQTVM
+293 DMQTTM

-325 LTIIRNINS
+325 LTILKNINS
-334 QPNWLESTTK
+334 QPGWLENTTQ
-344 EFMQGPGWIAQLTS
+344 EFMKGPGWIAQLTS

-377 LAQNVLIPIIKGITG
+377 LAQNVLIPIIKGITW

-514 IPDRQALGLTP
+514 VPDRQALGLTP
-525 LGMGGAWTRGGYTP
+525 LGMGGAWTGRGGY
-539 PTGAWAGGGYTP
+539 AP
-551 PTTRIGKIRDTISS
+551 PTTRFGRMRDTMSS
-565 PVFQVMRTRL
+565 PIFQGVRRRL
-575 GAIRNRN
+575 GATGTSA
-582 TAKDVKKGIFVM
+582 TARTVTRGIFGM
-594 TRGIGAVG
+594 TRGIGAIG
-602 SVLGRTL
+602 GVLGRTL

-627 PKIFSWLSDNKKK
+627 PKIFSWLSDKKSK
-640 EPTPEELQAQED
+640 EPTPEELQAKED

-660 ALREGKTATIQI
+660 ALREGKSATISI

-680 TYGDGGTANV
+680 TYGNGGTANV
-690 TMPGGYSGFDD
+690 TMPGGYGGFDD

>member
-129 AQQIENA
+129 AEQIENA

-149 DMGGKGGTAD
+149 DTGGKGGTAD
-159 TLTNIMAT
+159 LMTNIMAT
-167 FHKEAGQAAEVA
+167 FNKEASQAAEVA

-189 NMSMSDLAQ
+189 NMSLSDLAQ

-243 QLVKGMSKSPGIL
+243 QLVKGMSRSPDIL
-256 KSIGLSPADLKDAQ
+256 KSIGLSPADLKDAE
-270 GNLLPMYDI
+270 GNLLPMYEI
-279 FKKIAVATKNLNTA
+279 FQKIAAATKNLNTA
-293 DKQTVM
+293 DRQTVM

-325 LTIIRNINS
+325 LTILRNINS
-334 QPNWLESTTK
+334 QPGWLQNTTQ
-344 EFMQGPGWIAQLTS
+344 EFMKGPGWIAQLTS

-377 LAQNVLIPIIKGITG
+377 LAQGVLIPIIKGITWISG
-392 LAGSGMGKWAAQAF
+392 TGMGKWAAGAL
-406 MVLTTFKL
+406 MILTTFKL

-466 TMNRMAYMQMVQ
+466 TLNRMAYMQMVQ

-514 IPDRQALGLTP
+514 VPDRQALGLTP
-525 LGMGGAWTRGGYTP
+525 LGMGGAW
-539 PTGAWAGGGYTP
+539 AGGRNYAP
-551 PTTRIGKIRDTISS
+551 PTTRFGRMRDTMSS
-565 PVFQVMRTRL
+565 PVFHVVRRGL
-575 GAIRNRN
+575 GATGTSA
-582 TAKDVKKGIFVM
+582 TARTVTRGIFGM
-594 TRGIGAVG
+594 TRGIGAIG
-602 SVLGRTL
+602 GVLGRTL

-627 PKIFSWLSDNKKK
+627 PRIFSWLSDKKSK
-640 EPTPEELQAQED
+640 EPTPEELQAKED

-660 ALREGKTATIQI
+660 ALREGKTATISI

-680 TYGDGGTANV
+680 TYGNGDTANV

>member
-129 AQQIENA
+129 AEQIENA

-144 AVFNM
+144 AVFKM

-159 TLTNIMAT
+159 LMTNIMAT
-167 FHKEAGQAAEVA
+167 FHKEASKAAEVA

-189 NMSMSDLAQ
+189 NMSLSDLAQ
-198 SIKYSGATARNV
+198 SVKYSGATARNV
-210 GMDVNELAAFIGVLG
+210 GMDINELAAFIGVLG

-231 SMAGTNFSQAIN
+231 SMAGTNLAQAIN
-243 QLVKGMSKSPGIL
+243 QLVKGMSKNPDIL
-256 KSIGLSPADLKDAQ
+256 KSIGLSPADLKDAE
-270 GNLLPMYDI
+270 GNLLPMYEV
-279 FKKIAVATKNLNTA
+279 FQKIAAATKGLNSA
-293 DKQTVM
+293 DRQTVM

-325 LTIIRNINS
+325 LTILKNINS
-334 QPNWLESTTK
+334 QPGWLENTTQ
-344 EFMQGPGWIAQLTS
+344 EFMKGPGWIAQLTS
-358 AFDNLKETLGSTFK
+358 AFDNLNETLGSTFK

-377 LAQNVLIPIIKGITG
+377 LAQGVLIPIIKGITW
-392 LAGSGMGKWAAQAF
+392 LAGSGMGKWAAGAF
-406 MVLTTFKL
+406 MILTTFKL

-501 GRGYYVNQATRQR
+501 GRGYYVNQSTRQR
-514 IPDRQALGLTP
+514 VPDRQALGLTP
-525 LGMGGAWTRGGYTP
+525 LGMGGAWTGRVGY
-539 PTGAWAGGGYTP
+539 AP
-551 PTTRIGKIRDTISS
+551 PTTRLGRVRDTMAS
-565 PVFQVMRTRL
+565 PIFQGLRKRFNATGTSAVARTVTR
-575 GAIRNRN
+575 
-582 TAKDVKKGIFVM
+582 GIFGV

-602 SVLGRTL
+602 SILGRTL
-609 GFLGGP
+609 GILAGP
-615 WGMGISLALTFV
+615 WGMGLSLALSFV
-627 PKIFSWLSDNKKK
+627 PMIFDWIKGSKEK
-640 EPTPEELQAQED
+640 EPSPEELQAKED

-660 ALREGKTATIQI
+660 ALREGKSATISI

-680 TYGDGGTANV
+680 TYGNGGTANV
-690 TMPGGYSGFDD
+690 TMPGGYGGFDD

>member
-33 SWNSMMQNMNT
+33 SWNRMMQNMNT

-129 AQQIENA
+129 AEQIENA

-159 TLTNIMAT
+159 LMTNIMAT
-167 FHKEAGQAAEVA
+167 FHKEASQAAEVA

-189 NMSMSDLAQ
+189 NMSMNDLAQ

-243 QLVKGMSKSPGIL
+243 QLVKGMSKSPDIL
-256 KSIGLSPADLKDAQ
+256 KSIGLSPADLKDAE
-270 GNLLPMYDI
+270 GNLLPMYEV
-279 FKKIAVATKNLNTA
+279 FQKIAAATKGLNSA
-293 DKQTVM
+293 DMQTTM

-325 LTIIRNINS
+325 LTILKNINS
-334 QPNWLESTTK
+334 QPGWLENTTQ
-344 EFMQGPGWIAQLTS
+344 EFMKGPGWIAQLTS

-377 LAQNVLIPIIKGITG
+377 LAQNVLIPIIKGITW

-514 IPDRQALGLTP
+514 VPDRQALGLTP
-525 LGMGGAWTRGGYTP
+525 LGMGGAWTGRGGY
-539 PTGAWAGGGYTP
+539 AP
-551 PTTRIGKIRDTISS
+551 PTTRFGRMRDTMSS
-565 PVFQVMRTRL
+565 PIFQGVRRRL
-575 GAIRNRN
+575 GATGTSA
-582 TAKDVKKGIFVM
+582 TARTVTRGIFGM
-594 TRGIGAVG
+594 TRGIGAIG
-602 SVLGRTL
+602 GVLGRTL

-627 PKIFSWLSDNKKK
+627 PKIFSWLSDKKSK
-640 EPTPEELQAQED
+640 EPTPEELQAKED

-660 ALREGKTATIQI
+660 ALREGKTATISI

-680 TYGDGGTANV
+680 TYGNGGTANV
-690 TMPGGYSGFDD
+690 TMPGGYGGFDD

>member
-129 AQQIENA
+129 AEQIENA

-159 TLTNIMAT
+159 LMTNIMAT
-167 FHKEAGQAAEVA
+167 FHKEASKAAEVA

-189 NMSMSDLAQ
+189 NMSLNDLAQ

-243 QLVKGMSKSPGIL
+243 QLVKGMSRNPDIL
-256 KSIGLSPADLKDAQ
+256 KSIGLSPADLKDAE
-270 GNLLPMYDI
+270 GNLLPMYEI
-279 FKKIAVATKNLNTA
+279 FQKIAAATKNLNTA
-293 DKQTVM
+293 DRQTTM

-325 LTIIRNINS
+325 LTILRNINS
-334 QPNWLESTTK
+334 QPGWLQNTTQ
-344 EFMQGPGWIAQLTS
+344 EFMKGPGWIAQLTS
-358 AFDNLKETLGSTFK
+358 AFDNLKETLGTTFK

-377 LAQNVLIPIIKGITG
+377 LAQGVLIPIIKGITWIS
-392 LAGSGMGKWAAQAF
+392 GSGMGKWAAGAL
-406 MVLTTFKL
+406 MILTTFKL

-466 TMNRMAYMQMVQ
+466 TLNRMAYMQMVQ

-514 IPDRQALGLTP
+514 VPDRQALGLTP
-525 LGMGGAWTRGGYTP
+525 LGMGGAW
-539 PTGAWAGGGYTP
+539 AGGRAYAP
-551 PTTRIGKIRDTISS
+551 PTTRFGRMRDTMSS
-565 PVFQVMRTRL
+565 PVFHVVRRGL
-575 GAIRNRN
+575 GATGTSA
-582 TAKDVKKGIFVM
+582 TARTVTRGIFGM
-594 TRGIGAVG
+594 TRGIGAIG
-602 SVLGRTL
+602 GVLGRTL

-627 PKIFSWLSDNKKK
+627 PRIFSWLSDKKSK
-640 EPTPEELQAQED
+640 EPTPEELQAKED

-660 ALREGKTATIQI
+660 ALREGKTATISI

-680 TYGDGGTANV
+680 TYGNGDTANV

>member
-33 SWNSMMQNMNT
+33 SWNSMMQNINT

-129 AQQIENA
+129 AEQIEHA

-149 DMGGKGGTAD
+149 DTGGKGGTAD
-159 TLTNIMAT
+159 LMTNIMAT
-167 FHKEAGQAAEVA
+167 FNKEASQAAEVA

-189 NMSMSDLAQ
+189 NMSLSDLAQ

-210 GMDVNELAAFIGVLG
+210 GIDINELAAFIGVLG

-243 QLVKGMSKSPGIL
+243 QLVKGMSKSPDIL
-256 KSIGLSPADLKDAQ
+256 KSIGLSPADLKDAE
-270 GNLLPMYDI
+270 GNLLPMYEV
-279 FKKIAVATKNLNTA
+279 FQKIAAATKGLNSA
-293 DKQTVM
+293 DRQTVM

-325 LTIIRNINS
+325 LTILNNINS
-334 QPNWLESTTK
+334 QPGWLENTTK
-344 EFMQGPGWIAQLTS
+344 EFMKGPGWIAQLTS
-358 AFDNLKETLGSTFK
+358 AFDNLNDTLGSSFK
-372 EVLRP
+372 EILRP
-377 LAQNVLIPIIKGITG
+377 LAQNVLIPIIKGITW
-392 LAGSGMGKWAAQAF
+392 LADSGMGKWAVQAF
-406 MVLTTFKL
+406 MILTTFKL

-501 GRGYYVNQATRQR
+501 GRGYYVNQSTRQR
-514 IPDRQALGLTP
+514 VPDSQALGLTP
-525 LGMGGAWTRGGYTP
+525 LGMGGAWTRGGY
-539 PTGAWAGGGYTP
+539 AP
-551 PTTRIGKIRDTISS
+551 PTTRFGKIRDTMAS
-565 PVFQVMRTRL
+565 PIFQGLRSRFNANVTSAAVARKV
-575 GAIRNRN
+575 N
-582 TAKDVKKGIFVM
+582 KDIFMV
-594 TRGIGAVG
+594 TRGIGAIG
-602 SVLGRTL
+602 GVLGRTL

-627 PKIFSWLSDNKKK
+627 PRIFSWLSDKKSK
-640 EPTPEELQAQED
+640 EPSPEELQAKED

-660 ALREGKTATIQI
+660 ALREGKTATISI

-680 TYGDGGTANV
+680 TYGNGDTANV

>member
-93 HQESMLKLAKEVNL
+93 HQENMLKLAKEVNL

-129 AQQIENA
+129 AEQIENA

-149 DMGGKGGTAD
+149 DMGGKEGTAD
-159 TLTNIMAT
+159 LMTNIMAT
-167 FHKEAGQAAEVA
+167 FHKEASQAAEVA

-189 NMSMSDLAQ
+189 NMSMNDLAQ

-210 GMDVNELAAFIGVLG
+210 GIDVNELAAFIGVLG

-243 QLVKGMSKSPGIL
+243 QLVKGMSKSPDIL
-256 KSIGLSPADLKDAQ
+256 KSIGLSPADLKDAE
-270 GNLLPMYDI
+270 GNLLPMYEV
-279 FKKIAVATKNLNTA
+279 FQKIAAATKGLNSA
-293 DKQTVM
+293 DMQTVM

-325 LTIIRNINS
+325 LTILKNINS
-334 QPNWLESTTK
+334 QPGWLENTTQ
-344 EFMQGPGWIAQLTS
+344 EFMKGPGWIAQLTS

-377 LAQNVLIPIIKGITG
+377 LAQNVLIPIIKGITW
-392 LAGSGMGKWAAQAF
+392 LSGSGMGKWAAQAF

-478 SGAISARGYMPI
+478 SGAISPRGYMPI

-501 GRGYYVNQATRQR
+501 GRGYYVNRATRQR
-514 IPDRQALGLTP
+514 VPDRQALGLTP
-525 LGMGGAWTRGGYTP
+525 LGMGGAWTGRGGYV
-539 PTGAWAGGGYTP
+539 P
-551 PTTRIGKIRDTISS
+551 PTTRFGRMRDTMSS
-565 PVFQVMRTRL
+565 PIFQATRRRL
-575 GAIRNRN
+575 GAMGTSA
-582 TAKDVKKGIFVM
+582 TARTVTRGIFGM
-594 TRGIGAVG
+594 TRGIGAIG
-602 SVLGRTL
+602 GVLGRTL

-627 PKIFSWLSDNKKK
+627 PKIFDWIKGSKEK
-640 EPTPEELQAQED
+640 EPSPEELQAKED

-660 ALREGKTATIQI
+660 ALREGKSATISI

-680 TYGDGGTANV
+680 TYGNGGTANV
-690 TMPGGYSGFDD
+690 TMPSGYSGFDD
-701 YGMEFN
+701 YGMEFY

>member
-56 INQTWGLLR
+56 INKTWGLLR

-129 AQQIENA
+129 AEQIENA

-159 TLTNIMAT
+159 LMTNIMAT
-167 FHKEAGQAAEVA
+167 FHKEASQAAEVA

-189 NMSMSDLAQ
+189 NMSMNDLAQ
-198 SIKYSGATARNV
+198 SIKYSGATARNL

-243 QLVKGMSKSPGIL
+243 QLVKGMSKSPDIL
-256 KSIGLSPADLKDAQ
+256 KSIGLSPADLKDAE
-270 GNLLPMYDI
+270 GNLLPMYEV
-279 FKKIAVATKNLNTA
+279 FQKIAAATKGLNSA
-293 DKQTVM
+293 DMQTTM

-325 LTIIRNINS
+325 LTILRNINS
-334 QPNWLESTTK
+334 QPGWLQNTTQ
-344 EFMQGPGWIAQLTS
+344 EFMKGPGWIAQLTS

-377 LAQNVLIPIIKGITG
+377 LAQGVLIPIIKGITWISG
-392 LAGSGMGKWAAQAF
+392 TGMGKWAAGAF
-406 MVLTTFKL
+406 MILTTFKL

-426 RGMTTGLISA
+426 RGMITGLISA
-436 STSSRSLSMGLG
+436 STSSRSLSIGLG

-456 LAIYLERCAM
+456 LAIYLERCVM

-514 IPDRQALGLTP
+514 VPDRQALGLTP
-525 LGMGGAWTRGGYTP
+525 LGMGGAWTGRGGY
-539 PTGAWAGGGYTP
+539 AP
-551 PTTRIGKIRDTISS
+551 PTTRFGRMRDTMSS
-565 PVFQVMRTRL
+565 PIFQATRRRL
-575 GAIRNRN
+575 GAMGTSA
-582 TAKDVKKGIFVM
+582 TARTVTRGIFGM
-594 TRGIGAVG
+594 TRGIGAIG
-602 SVLGRTL
+602 GVLGRTL

-627 PKIFSWLSDNKKK
+627 PKIFDWIKGSKEK
-640 EPTPEELQAQED
+640 EPSPEELQAKED
-652 ARVAAIQK
+652 ARVAAINK
-660 ALREGKTATIQI
+660 ALREGKSATISI
-672 NLNGQNIG
+672 NINGQNIG
-680 TYGDGGTANV
+680 TYGNGGTANV
-690 TMPGGYSGFDD
+690 NMPGGYSGFDD
-701 YGMEFN
+701 YGMEFY

>member
-129 AQQIENA
+129 AEQIENA

-159 TLTNIMAT
+159 LMTNIMAT
-167 FHKEAGQAAEVA
+167 FHKEASQAAEVA

-189 NMSMSDLAQ
+189 NMSLNDLAQ

-243 QLVKGMSKSPGIL
+243 QLVKGMSRNPDIL
-256 KSIGLSPADLKDAQ
+256 KSIGLSPADLKDAE
-270 GNLLPMYDI
+270 GNLLPMYEV
-279 FKKIAVATKNLNTA
+279 FQKIAAATKNLNTA
-293 DKQTVM
+293 DRQTVM

-325 LTIIRNINS
+325 LTILRNINS
-334 QPNWLESTTK
+334 QPGWLQNTTQ
-344 EFMQGPGWIAQLTS
+344 EFMKGPGWIAQLTS

-377 LAQNVLIPIIKGITG
+377 LAQGVLIPIIKGITWIS
-392 LAGSGMGKWAAQAF
+392 GSGMGKWAAGAF
-406 MVLTTFKL
+406 MILTTFKL

-466 TMNRMAYMQMVQ
+466 TLNRMAYMQMVQ

-514 IPDRQALGLTP
+514 VPDRQALGLTP
-525 LGMGGAWTRGGYTP
+525 LGMGGAWVGGRGY
-539 PTGAWAGGGYTP
+539 AP
-551 PTTRIGKIRDTISS
+551 PTTRFGRMRNTMSS
-565 PVFQVMRTRL
+565 PIFQGVRSRL
-575 GAIRNRN
+575 GATGTSA
-582 TAKDVKKGIFVM
+582 TARTVTRGIFGM
-594 TRGIGAVG
+594 TRGIGAIG
-602 SVLGRTL
+602 GVLGRTL

-627 PKIFSWLSDNKKK
+627 PRIFSWLSDKKSK
-640 EPTPEELQAQED
+640 EPTPEELQAKED

-660 ALREGKTATIQI
+660 ALREGKTATISI

-680 TYGDGGTANV
+680 TYGNGDTANV

>member
-93 HQESMLKLAKEVNL
+93 HQENMLKLAKEVNL

-129 AQQIENA
+129 AEQIENA

-159 TLTNIMAT
+159 LMTNIMAT
-167 FHKEAGQAAEVA
+167 FHKEASQAAEVA

-189 NMSMSDLAQ
+189 NMSMNDLAQ

-243 QLVKGMSKSPGIL
+243 QLVKGMSKSPDIL
-256 KSIGLSPADLKDAQ
+256 KSIGLSPADLKDAE
-270 GNLLPMYDI
+270 GNLLPMYEV
-279 FKKIAVATKNLNTA
+279 FQKIAAATKGLNSA
-293 DKQTVM
+293 DMQTVM

-325 LTIIRNINS
+325 LTILKNINS
-334 QPNWLESTTK
+334 QPGWLENTTQ
-344 EFMQGPGWIAQLTS
+344 EFMKGPGWIAQLTS

-377 LAQNVLIPIIKGITG
+377 LAQNVLIPIIKGITW
-392 LAGSGMGKWAAQAF
+392 LSGSGMGKWAAQAF

-426 RGMTTGLISA
+426 RGMTTGLITA

-514 IPDRQALGLTP
+514 VPDRQALGLTP
-525 LGMGGAWTRGGYTP
+525 LGMGGAWTGRGGY
-539 PTGAWAGGGYTP
+539 AP
-551 PTTRIGKIRDTISS
+551 PTTRFGRIRDTMSS
-565 PVFQVMRTRL
+565 PIFQATRRRL
-575 GAIRNRN
+575 GAMGTSA
-582 TAKDVKKGIFVM
+582 TARTVTRGIFGM
-594 TRGIGAVG
+594 TRGIGAIG
-602 SVLGRTL
+602 GVLGRTL

-627 PKIFSWLSDNKKK
+627 PKIFDWIKGSKEK
-640 EPTPEELQAQED
+640 EPSPEELQAKED

-660 ALREGKTATIQI
+660 ALREGKSATISI

-680 TYGDGGTANV
+680 TYGNGGTANV

-701 YGMEFN
+701 YGMEFY

>member
-33 SWNSMMQNMNT
+33 SWNTMMQNINT

-65 EMGNLAA
+65 EIGNLAA

-78 NNTFMTSKIIDGTLG
+78 NNTFLTSKIIDGTLG

-144 AVFNM
+144 AVFSM

-167 FHKEAGQAAEVA
+167 FHKEASQASEVA

-189 NMSMSDLAQ
+189 NLSLDDLAQ

-210 GMDVNELAAFIGVLG
+210 GLDINELAAFIGVLG

-243 QLVKGMSKSPGIL
+243 QLVKGMSKNPNIL
-256 KSIGLSPADLKDAQ
+256 KRIGLSPADLKDSV
-270 GNLLPMYDI
+270 GNLLPMYEI
-279 FKKIAVATKNLNTA
+279 FQKIAAATKNLNSA
-293 DKQTVM
+293 DIQTIM
-299 FNLFGQRGMRAAVPI
+299 YDLFGQRGMRAAVPI
-314 LDDINSGANKY
+314 LDDINSGTNKY
-325 LTIIRNINS
+325 LTILKKINS
-334 QPNWLESTTK
+334 QPNWLENTTK
-344 EFMQGPGWIAQLTS
+344 EFMKGPGWIDQLLS

-377 LAQNVLIPIIKGITG
+377 LAQNVIIPLVKGITWI
-392 LAGSGMGKWAAQAF
+392 AGSGMGKWAAGAL
-406 MVLTTFKL
+406 MILTTFKL
-414 IRLFLGYSATFI
+414 IHLFLGYSATFI
-426 RGMTTGLISA
+426 RGMTTGLITGA
-436 STSSRSLSMGLG
+436 SSSRSLSIGLG
-448 TSKANAAS
+448 TSKNNAAS
-456 LAIYLERCAM
+456 LALYLERCAM

-478 SGAISARGYMPI
+478 AGTISPRGYMPI

-496 RVDSR
+496 RVDSK

-514 IPDRQALGLTP
+514 VPDRQALGLTSP
-525 LGMGGAWTRGGYTP
+525 GGGGGWTRGGY
-539 PTGAWAGGGYTP
+539 AP
-551 PTTRIGKIRDTISS
+551 PTTRFGRIRDTMAS
-565 PVFQVMRTRL
+565 PVFQIMRSQIRATGTGVVARTVTR
-575 GAIRNRN
+575 
-582 TAKDVKKGIFVM
+582 GIFGV

-627 PKIFSWLSDNKKK
+627 PKIFSWLSDKKKK
-640 EPTPEELQAQED
+640 EPSPEELQARED
-652 ARVAAIQK
+652 AKVVAIQK
-660 ALREGKTATIQI
+660 ALKEGKTATIQI

-680 TYGDGGTANV
+680 TYRDGGTANV
-690 TMPGGYSGFDD
+690 SVPGGYSGFDD
-701 YGMEFN
+701 YGMEYN

>member
-33 SWNSMMQNMNT
+33 SWNRMMQNMNT

-129 AQQIENA
+129 AEQIENA

-159 TLTNIMAT
+159 LMTNIMAT
-167 FHKEAGQAAEVA
+167 FHKEASQAAEVA

-189 NMSMSDLAQ
+189 NMSMNDLAQ

-231 SMAGTNFSQAIN
+231 SMAGTNLAQAIN
-243 QLVKGMSKSPGIL
+243 QLVKGMSKSPDIL
-256 KSIGLSPADLKDAQ
+256 KSIGLSPADLKDAE
-270 GNLLPMYDI
+270 GNLLPMYEV
-279 FKKIAVATKNLNTA
+279 FQKIAAATKGLNSA
-293 DKQTVM
+293 DMQTTM

-325 LTIIRNINS
+325 LTILKNINS
-334 QPNWLESTTK
+334 QPGWLENTTQ
-344 EFMQGPGWIAQLTS
+344 EFMKGPGWIAQLTS

-377 LAQNVLIPIIKGITG
+377 LAQNVLIPIIKGITW
-392 LAGSGMGKWAAQAF
+392 LAGSGMGKWAAQAL

-514 IPDRQALGLTP
+514 VPDRQALGLTP
-525 LGMGGAWTRGGYTP
+525 LGMGGAWTGRGGY
-539 PTGAWAGGGYTP
+539 AP
-551 PTTRIGKIRDTISS
+551 PTTRFGRMRDTMSS
-565 PVFQVMRTRL
+565 PIFQGVRRRL
-575 GAIRNRN
+575 GATGTSA
-582 TAKDVKKGIFVM
+582 TARTVTRGIFGM
-594 TRGIGAVG
+594 TRGIGAIG
-602 SVLGRTL
+602 GVLGRTL

-627 PKIFSWLSDNKKK
+627 PKIFSWLSDKKSK
-640 EPTPEELQAQED
+640 EPTPEELQAKED

-660 ALREGKTATIQI
+660 ALREGKSATISI

-680 TYGDGGTANV
+680 TYGNGGTANV
-690 TMPGGYSGFDD
+690 TMPGGYGGFDD

>member
-33 SWNSMMQNMNT
+33 SWNSMMNNINT
-44 FQRGLKSAYEDS
+44 FQRGLRSAYEDS

-78 NNTFMTSKIIDGTLG
+78 KNTFMTSKIIDGTLG

-122 MAMAGMT
+122 MAMAGMA
-129 AQQIENA
+129 AQQIEKA

-159 TLTNIMAT
+159 LLTNIMAT

-179 NILSVATTSA
+179 NTLSVATTSA
-189 NMSMSDLAQ
+189 NMSMYDLAQ

-210 GMDVNELAAFIGVLG
+210 GMDINELAAFIGVLG

-231 SMAGTNFSQAIN
+231 SMAGTNLSQAIN
-243 QLVKGMSKSPGIL
+243 QLVKGMSKNPNIL
-256 KSIGLSPADLKDAQ
+256 KSIGLSPADLKDSA
-270 GNLLPMYDI
+270 GNLLPMYEI
-279 FKKIAVATKNLNTA
+279 FRKIAAATKNLNTA
-293 DKQTVM
+293 DMQTTM

-314 LDDINSGANKY
+314 IDDINSGANKY
-325 LTIIRNINS
+325 LTIIKNINS
-334 QPNWLESTTK
+334 QPNWLEKTTG
-344 EFMQGPGWIAQLTS
+344 EFMKGPGWIDQLTS
-358 AFDNLKETLGSTFK
+358 VFDNLMETLGSTFK

-377 LAQNVLIPIIKGITG
+377 LAQLVLIPLIKGITWI
-392 LAGSGMGKWAAQAF
+392 ASSGMGKWLASAVMIF
-406 MVLTTFKL
+406 TTFKL
-414 IRLFLGYSATFI
+414 IRVFLGYSATFI
-426 RGMTTGLISA
+426 RGMTTGLITGA
-436 STSSRSLSMGLG
+436 SSSRSLAMRLG
-448 TSKANAAS
+448 TSKNNAAS
-456 LAIYLERCAM
+456 LAVYLERCAM

-478 SGAISARGYMPI
+478 AGIISPRAYMPI

-496 RVDSR
+496 RVDSK
-501 GRGYYVNQATRQR
+501 GHGYYVNQATRQR
-514 IPDRQALGLTP
+514 VPSGQALGLGPTP
-525 LGMGGAWTRGGYTP
+525 LVVGGGWTRGGY
-539 PTGAWAGGGYTP
+539 AP
-551 PTTRIGKIRDTISS
+551 PTTRFGKIRDTMAS
-565 PVFQVMRTRL
+565 PMFQGLRSRFNATGTSAVARTVTR
-575 GAIRNRN
+575 
-582 TAKDVKKGIFVM
+582 GIFGV

-602 SVLGRTL
+602 NILGKTL
-609 GFLGGP
+609 GILGGP
-615 WGMGISLALTFV
+615 WGMGLYLALSFV
-627 PKIFSWLSDNKKK
+627 PRIFSWLSDDEKK
-640 EPTPEELQAQED
+640 EPSPEELQAQEE
-652 ARVAAIQK
+652 ARVASIK
-660 ALREGKTATIQI
+660 EALREGKTVSIKI

-690 TMPGGYSGFDD
+690 NMPGGYGGFDD
-701 YGMEFN
+701 FGMENYGMKFN

>member
-56 INQTWGLLR
+56 INQTWGLLSG
-65 EMGNLAA
+65 MGNLAA

-129 AQQIENA
+129 AEQIEKA

-149 DMGGKGGTAD
+149 DTGGKGGTAD
-159 TLTNIMAT
+159 LMTNIMAT
-167 FHKEAGQAAEVA
+167 FHKEASQAAEVA

-243 QLVKGMSKSPGIL
+243 QLVKGMSKSPDIL
-256 KSIGLSPADLKDAQ
+256 KSIGLSPADLKDAE
-270 GNLLPMYDI
+270 GNLLPMYEV
-279 FKKIAVATKNLNTA
+279 FQKIAAATKGLNSA
-293 DKQTVM
+293 DRQTVM

-325 LTIIRNINS
+325 LTILKNINS
-334 QPNWLESTTK
+334 QPNWLQNTTQ
-344 EFMQGPGWIAQLTS
+344 EFMKGPGWIAQLTS

-372 EVLRP
+372 EILRP
-377 LAQNVLIPIIKGITG
+377 LAQGVLIPIIKGITW
-392 LAGSGMGKWAAQAF
+392 LADSGMGKWAAGAF
-406 MVLTTFKL
+406 MILTTFKL

-456 LAIYLERCAM
+456 LAIYLDRCAM
-466 TMNRMAYMQMVQ
+466 SIHRMNSMNRRDYMKMVK
-478 SGAISARGYMPI
+478 SGVISARGYMPI
-490 GGGYAY
+490 GEGYAY

-501 GRGYYVNQATRQR
+501 GRGYYVKQSTRQR
-514 IPDRQALGLTP
+514 VPDREALGLNH
-525 LGMGGAWTRGGYTP
+525 LGMGGGWSIGDYA
-539 PTGAWAGGGYTP
+539 P
-551 PTTRIGKIRDTISS
+551 PTTRFGKIRDTMAS
-565 PVFQVMRTRL
+565 PIFQGLRSRFNVT
-575 GAIRNRN
+575 GNRAVARKVN
-582 TAKDVKKGIFVM
+582 KGIFVV
-594 TRGIGAVG
+594 TRGIGAIG
-602 SVLGRTL
+602 GVLGRTL

-627 PKIFSWLSDNKKK
+627 PRIFSWLSDNKSK
-640 EPTPEELQAQED
+640 EPTPEELQAKED

-660 ALREGKTATIQI
+660 ALREGKTATISI

-680 TYGDGGTANV
+680 TYGNGGTANV

>member
-33 SWNSMMQNMNT
+33 SWNSMMQNINT

-56 INQTWGLLR
+56 INQTWGLLS

-129 AQQIENA
+129 AEQIEKA

-149 DMGGKGGTAD
+149 DMGHKGGTAD
-159 TLTNIMAT
+159 LMTNIMAT
-167 FHKEAGQAAEVA
+167 FHKEASQAAEVA

-243 QLVKGMSKSPGIL
+243 QLVKGMSKSPDIL
-256 KSIGLSPADLKDAQ
+256 KSIGLSPADLKDAE
-270 GNLLPMYDI
+270 GNLLPMYEV
-279 FKKIAVATKNLNTA
+279 FRKIAAATKGLNSA
-293 DKQTVM
+293 DRQTVM

-325 LTIIRNINS
+325 LTILKNINS
-334 QPNWLESTTK
+334 QPNWLQNTTQ
-344 EFMQGPGWIAQLTS
+344 EFMKGPGWIAQLTS

-372 EVLRP
+372 EILRP
-377 LAQNVLIPIIKGITG
+377 LAQLVLIPIIKVITWIADSGI
-392 LAGSGMGKWAAQAF
+392 GKWATGAF
-406 MVLTTFKL
+406 MVLTAFKL
-414 IRLFLGYSATFI
+414 IKLMLGLSATFI
-426 RGMTTGLISA
+426 RGMTTSLITASSGSYRLSTGLSSSKNQAAALDLYLGRVVNKLGQMSIMQA
-436 STSSRSLSMGLG
+436 SVRRAYNQYVGYGG
-448 TSKANAAS
+448 T
-456 LAIYLERCAM
+456 
-466 TMNRMAYMQMVQ
+466 
-478 SGAISARGYMPI
+478 GYMPI
-490 GGGYAY
+490 GGGYKY

-501 GRGYYVNQATRQR
+501 GVGRYVNSKNVFVS
-514 IPDRQALGLTP
+514 PKEALGWWNTTQNNP
-525 LGMGGAWTRGGYTP
+525 YTR
-539 PTGAWAGGGYTP
+539 
-551 PTTRIGKIRDTISS
+551 
-565 PVFQVMRTRL
+565 
-575 GAIRNRN
+575 
-582 TAKDVKKGIFVM
+582 TAKARSIIASPLYQSMRNSFGKKATGRGTIARKVTKGIFGL
-594 TRGIGAVG
+594 TRGIGAIG
-602 SVLGRTL
+602 GVLGRTL

-627 PKIFSWLSDNKKK
+627 PKIFSWLSDKKSK
-640 EPTPEELQAQED
+640 EPTPEELQARED
-652 ARVAAIQK
+652 ARIVAIQK
-660 ALREGKTATIQI
+660 ALREGKAATISI
-672 NLNGQNIG
+672 NLNGKNLG
-680 TYGDGGTANV
+680 TYGNGGTANV

>member
-24 TGPAGNILS
+24 TSPAGNILS

-129 AQQIENA
+129 AEQIENA

-159 TLTNIMAT
+159 LMTNIMAT
-167 FHKEAGQAAEVA
+167 FHKEASQAAEVA

-189 NMSMSDLAQ
+189 NMSMNDLAQ

-210 GMDVNELAAFIGVLG
+210 GMDINELAAFIGVLG

-231 SMAGTNFSQAIN
+231 SMAGTNLSQAIN
-243 QLVKGMSKSPGIL
+243 QLVKGMSKSPNIL
-256 KSIGLSPADLKDAQ
+256 KSIGLSPADLKDAE
-270 GNLLPMYDI
+270 GNLLPMYEV
-279 FKKIAVATKNLNTA
+279 FQKIAVATKNLNTA

-314 LDDINSGANKY
+314 LDDINTGANKY
-325 LTIIRNINS
+325 LTILKNINS

-344 EFMQGPGWIAQLTS
+344 EFMQGPGWIAQLIS
-358 AFDNLKETLGSTFK
+358 AFDNLKETLGTTFK

-377 LAQNVLIPIIKGITG
+377 LAQYVLIPLIKGITW
-392 LAGSGMGKWAAQAF
+392 LAGSGMGKWAAQAL

-501 GRGYYVNQATRQR
+501 GRGYYVNQSTRQR
-514 IPDRQALGLTP
+514 VPDREALGLGLTP
-525 LGMGGAWTRGGYTP
+525 LGMGGAWTGRVGY
-539 PTGAWAGGGYTP
+539 AP
-551 PTTRIGKIRDTISS
+551 PTTRLGKIRDTMAS
-565 PVFQVMRTRL
+565 PIFHGLRSRFNATGTSAVARTVTR
-575 GAIRNRN
+575 
-582 TAKDVKKGIFVM
+582 GIFGV

-602 SVLGRTL
+602 NILGKTL
-609 GFLGGP
+609 GILGGP
-615 WGMGISLALTFV
+615 WGMGLSLALSFV
-627 PKIFSWLSDNKKK
+627 PKIFDWIKGSKEK
-640 EPTPEELQAQED
+640 EPSPEELQAKED

-660 ALREGKTATIQI
+660 ALREGKSATISI
-672 NLNGQNIG
+672 NLNGKNIG
-680 TYGDGGTANV
+680 TYGNGGTANV

-701 YGMEFN
+701 YGMEFY

>member
-129 AQQIENA
+129 AEQIENA

-159 TLTNIMAT
+159 LMTNIMAT
-167 FHKEAGQAAEVA
+167 FHKEASQAAEVA

-189 NMSMSDLAQ
+189 NMSMNDLAQ

-210 GMDVNELAAFIGVLG
+210 GMDINELAAFIGVLG

-231 SMAGTNFSQAIN
+231 SMAGTNLSQAIN
-243 QLVKGMSKSPGIL
+243 QLVKGMSKSPDIL
-256 KSIGLSPADLKDAQ
+256 NSIGLSPADLKDAE
-270 GNLLPMYDI
+270 GNLLPMYEV
-279 FKKIAVATKNLNTA
+279 FQKIAAATKGLNSA
-293 DKQTVM
+293 DRQTTM

-325 LTIIRNINS
+325 LTILKNINS
-334 QPNWLESTTK
+334 QPGWLENTTQ
-344 EFMQGPGWIAQLTS
+344 EFMKGPGWIAQLTS

-377 LAQNVLIPIIKGITG
+377 LAQSVLIPIIKGITW
-392 LAGSGMGKWAAQAF
+392 LAGSGMGKWAAQAL

-514 IPDRQALGLTP
+514 VPDRQALGLTP
-525 LGMGGAWTRGGYTP
+525 LGMGGAW
-539 PTGAWAGGGYTP
+539 AGGRGYAP
-551 PTTRIGKIRDTISS
+551 PTTRLGRMRDTMSS
-565 PVFQVMRTRL
+565 PIFQATRRRL
-575 GAIRNRN
+575 GAMGTSA
-582 TAKDVKKGIFVM
+582 TARTVTRGIFGM
-594 TRGIGAVG
+594 TRGIGAIG
-602 SVLGRTL
+602 GVLGRTL

-627 PKIFSWLSDNKKK
+627 PKIFDWIKGSKEK
-640 EPTPEELQAQED
+640 EPSPEELQAKED

-660 ALREGKTATIQI
+660 ALREGKSATISI

-680 TYGDGGTANV
+680 TYGNGGTANV
-690 TMPGGYSGFDD
+690 NMPGGYSGFDD
-701 YGMEFN
+701 YGMEFY